1 QRDAGRDRGQG
12 QERVLEPDQAPE
24 LAPRRAHQ
32 RQEPELLVARAQEG
46 AARVED
52 EEERED
58 GDEHEADRQH
68 VPRDRAPV
76 EVAALHVGVEQELR
90 VDEEERDRERA
101 REQEGGV
108 AQPAAPEVAE
118 RELRERHDAKP
129 PIALRVSSSCWKNAW
144 RLPPRLSSVNAR
156 PSLMNTTRRQ
166 KLAANGSWVTMTTV
180 TPCSSLS
187 ARRACI
193 TSFADLESRLPV
205 SSSASTTAGA
215 WTMARAIA
223 ARCCWPPATSEG
235 VRAST
240 GAIPSVPATRARRAF
255 MSSTGTLSST
265 RGRSTFSRRVS
276 VSRRLKSWKTKPRRR
291 RRKSASCSA
300 SMPAGSWPPM
310 RTEPDVGVSIVE

>member
-1 QRDAGRDRGQG
+1 EPEHRRPGAGAGLHSRLARLLQHLEYGAPAHGPGPDDGHELEEDEEPAGGERQRARDEGERQRLVDEQHARDRHQEQAREQQAQRDAGRDRGQG

-76 EVAALHVGVEQELR
+76 EVAALHVGVEKELR

-156 PSLMNTTRRQ
+156 PSLTNTTRRQ

-205 SSSASTTAGA
+205 SSSASTTAGS

-223 ARCCWPPATSEG
+223 ARCCWPPETS
-235 VRAST
+235 
-240 GAIPSVPATRARRAF
+240 
-255 MSSTGTLSST
+255 
-265 RGRSTFSRRVS
+265 
-276 VSRRLKSWKTKPRRR
+276 
-291 RRKSASCSA
+291 
-300 SMPAGSWPPM
+300 
-310 RTEPDVGVSIVE
+310 